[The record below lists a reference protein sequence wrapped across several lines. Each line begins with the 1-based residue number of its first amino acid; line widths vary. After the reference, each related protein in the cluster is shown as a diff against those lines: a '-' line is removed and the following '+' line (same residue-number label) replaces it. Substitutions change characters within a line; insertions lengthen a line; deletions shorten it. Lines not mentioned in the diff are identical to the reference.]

1 MAEGTRDAQPIE
13 EKEVET
19 GKGGCECRQ
28 AGCREEGR
36 TLPACPHGRNKVRV
50 AAQRSPSGTPQFSLP
65 ELCTANAAHK
75 GNEAPEG
82 NELALPAS
90 FQHRVLQQW
99 EPESDPDSVLLR
111 GRSLFDNT
119 VRFQNKH
126 QENKAR

>member
-1 MAEGTRDAQPIE
+1 MLSPSKRQKCRPARAAANVCRPGA
-13 EKEVET
+13 
-19 GKGGCECRQ
+19 GKGGTRSPRAHTAEIKFGWQ
-28 AGCREEGR
+28 
-36 TLPACPHGRNKVRV
+36 
-50 AAQRSPSGTPQFSLP
+50 AQRSPSGTPQFSLP
-65 ELCTANAAHK
+65 ELCTTNAAHK

-82 NELALPAS
+82 NELALPGS

-99 EPESDPDSVLLR
+99 ETESDPESVLLR